1 MPPRCAASVLLVATL
16 AGRPSIAD
24 RTYQATDGQS
34 WASQPTLG
42 FHDAK
47 LYLLK
52 TRSRDSLS
60 HSSS

>member
-1 MPPRCAASVLLVATL
+1 MPPRYASIRFGNSDS